1 MRRMEENYKRTWENF
16 YHYLIVVKDSIDVYL
31 SPNLSNCKLEMYVV
45 SIRQLYMSK
54 EVKNQR
60 LEKAYGSAV

>member
-16 YHYLIVVKDSIDVYL
+16 YHYLIVVKDSIDVYV

-45 SIRQLYMSK
+45 FIHQLYMSK

>member
-1 MRRMEENYKRTWENF
+1 M
-16 YHYLIVVKDSIDVYL
+16 VKDSIDVYL

>member
-16 YHYLIVVKDSIDVYL
+16 YHYLIVVKDSIDVYV
-31 SPNLSNCKLEMYVV
+31 SPNLSDCKLEMYVV
-45 SIRQLYMSK
+45 FIRQLYMSK

>member
-1 MRRMEENYKRTWENF
+1 MGRTEENYKRTWGNF
-16 YHYLIVVKDSIDVYL
+16 YHYLTVVKDSINVYL
-31 SPNLSNCKLEMYVV
+31 SPNLSNCKLEMHVV
-45 SIRQLYMSK
+45 FICQLYVSK

>member
-1 MRRMEENYKRTWENF
+1 MEENYKRTWENF

>member
-1 MRRMEENYKRTWENF
+1 MEENYKRTWENF
-16 YHYLIVVKDSIDVYL
+16 YHYLIVVKDSIDVYV
-31 SPNLSNCKLEMYVV
+31 SPNLSDCKLEMYVV
-45 SIRQLYMSK
+45 FIRQLYMSK